1 MMGFPVSPPG
11 PVILGNRGCGLNND
25 GRWKCDSFSSPHP
38 HLRKKK
44 AHNLEW
50 GWGVSSLSDWGRSKA
65 GHVGC
70 FQRFSFNKSSYLLL
84 CYLFVSGEMKR
95 DFFSFYS
102 FRAPRQFVHLTQYRN
117 TVVLMRGGVGEK
129 GKKKMTLFNID
140 LLCGKWKHWF
150 FKKIWI
156 IIAFWSAH
164 YLYAFS
170 CTVYAAVYWKK
181 YWFLKGVGERL
192 VLELNKHRH
201 THTHKPQTSSSLL
214 PWENWHMCNVFLLK
228 SSTFSCFLWSNLP
241 LIIGNHWILCF
252 SLK

>member
-50 GWGVSSLSDWGRSKA
+50 GWGVSSLSDWGRSEA

-129 GKKKMTLFNID
+129 GKKKKMTLFNID
-140 LLCGKWKHWF
+140 LLCGK
-150 FKKIWI
+150 
-156 IIAFWSAH
+156 
-164 YLYAFS
+164 
-170 CTVYAAVYWKK
+170 
-181 YWFLKGVGERL
+181 
-192 VLELNKHRH
+192 
-201 THTHKPQTSSSLL
+201 
-214 PWENWHMCNVFLLK
+214 
-228 SSTFSCFLWSNLP
+228 
-241 LIIGNHWILCF
+241 
-252 SLK
+252 